1 MADHAFR
8 EGSKDK
14 EDAAVVCWNF
24 PEIRVLRDGERAAL
38 RAGLRERD
46 EKTREEDAV
55 PPREA
60 AIEPVYRVRGG
71 EIPGV
76 QQVQTLRRQS
86 AVNLKPE
93 DHEEASSIELMDSSR
108 GFDDERS

>member
-1 MADHAFR
+1 MADDAFR

-24 PEIRVLRDGERAAL
+24 PEIGVLRDGERAAL

-46 EKTREEDAV
+46 EKAREEDAV

-71 EIPGV
+71 EISGV
-76 QQVQTLRRQS
+76 QQVQTLRR
-86 AVNLKPE
+86 
-93 DHEEASSIELMDSSR
+93 
-108 GFDDERS
+108 